1 MMHASAR
8 LAPSGKHNDEAAA
21 TLRQWRR
28 GTASN
33 DRLEDAVEP
42 ASLRF
47 GVFPCGV
54 AGMPDGLATGPPD
67 DLGQI
72 VAALSQL
79 AGDKEPWLIRMYVVW
94 TGAGSTASCLRELGR
109 LALQPWDLDIVLSYK
124 DPVGDVGAWVS
135 FVRSVASEWGER
147 FAALQVTGEPN
158 LARGGDGDFPRVAEA
173 LVHGVLEAASVKRGP
188 GPSADIGF
196 AVAAE
201 RRPEQ
206 SFLWPRVR
214 ELGGRHFADAL
225 DYAGLDLYL
234 DVFGPPMTPD
244 RLASAAP
251 LALRAFRDRVLEPI
265 GVGRNVP
272 VHICENGWPTGPRR
286 TAERQADVLETVVRS
301 VAAVRE
307 ELNVTHWELFTL
319 RDADSS
325 VDNGFYQFGVL
336 RDDYAHKPAFDRL
349 ARLYRELG

>member
-1 MMHASAR
+1 M
-8 LAPSGKHNDEAAA
+8 
-21 TLRQWRR
+21 
-28 GTASN
+28 
-33 DRLEDAVEP
+33 EP

-72 VAALSQL
+72 AAALSQL
-79 AGDKEPWLIRMYVVW
+79 AGDKKPWLIRMYVVW

-109 LALQPWDLDIVLSYK
+109 IAALPWDLDIVLSYK
-124 DPVGDVGAWVS
+124 DPAGDVGAWVS

-147 FAALQVTGEPN
+147 FAALQITGEPN

-173 LVHGVLEAASVKRGP
+173 LVDGVLEAASVTHGTGP
-188 GPSADIGF
+188 GAGIGF

-201 RRPEQ
+201 RRPQE

-244 RLASAAP
+244 RLASSVP
-251 LALRAFRDRVLEPI
+251 LALRALRDRVLEPI

-286 TAERQADVLETVVRS
+286 TTERQAQVLETVVRS
-301 VAAVRE
+301 VFAVRE

-336 RDDYAHKPAFDRL
+336 RDDYAPKPAFDRL